1 MEDTK
6 DLSDLMKEIEAGLMA
21 DLQAQDAAEKSAEA
35 LMTDAD
41 RERRQARWDDI
52 KGGEDDFDSLDDE
65 IDEDDFDSLDDEIDE
80 DDFDSL
86 DDENGP
92 SDADIEEMEVQKA
105 IDKAEKK

>member
-1 MEDTK
+1 MNK
-6 DLSDLMKEIEAGLMA
+6 NLMNWVEVN
-21 DLQAQDAAEKSAEA
+21 
-35 LMTDAD
+35 
-41 RERRQARWDDI
+41 
-52 KGGEDDFDSLDDE
+52 F
-65 IDEDDFDSLDDEIDE
+65 DE

>member
-6 DLSDLMKEIEAGLMA
+6 DLSELMKEIEAELMA

-52 KGGEDDFDSLDDE
+52 KGGEDDFDL
-65 IDEDDFDSLDDEIDE
+65 LH
-80 DDFDSL
+80 
-86 DDENGP
+86 DENGP